1 VIIDTTGRSIFALVA
16 ICLSF
21 LFVCC
26 YFNPVAGI
34 IDESEPGAS
43 APEE

>member
-16 ICLSF
+16 IYLSF

-26 YFNPVAGI
+26 YFKPEAGI
-34 IDESEPGAS
+34 IDVSEPGAS